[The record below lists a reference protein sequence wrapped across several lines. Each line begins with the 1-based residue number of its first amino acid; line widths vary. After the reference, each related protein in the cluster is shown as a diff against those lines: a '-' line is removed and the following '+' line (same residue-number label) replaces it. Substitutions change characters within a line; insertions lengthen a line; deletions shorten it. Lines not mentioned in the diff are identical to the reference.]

1 MQEKLKPGL
10 ISRILGKGVFK
21 SGDMMVIAQ
30 EGEESSK
37 GQLSNNVERQG
48 MNGFSRAYILRMQI
62 RYSYLNQLKAR

>member
-37 GQLSNNVERQG
+37 G
-48 MNGFSRAYILRMQI
+48 
-62 RYSYLNQLKAR
+62 SYQTM